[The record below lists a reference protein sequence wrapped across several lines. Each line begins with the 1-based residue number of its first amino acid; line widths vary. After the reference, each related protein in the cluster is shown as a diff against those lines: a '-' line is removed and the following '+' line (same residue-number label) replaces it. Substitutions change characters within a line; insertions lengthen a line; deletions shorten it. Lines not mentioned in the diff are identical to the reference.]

1 VKYAEAGHLTA
12 DNGDRVFYEVAG
24 SGPTVVLTHDA
35 LLHREAWDAQF
46 VALAEAYRVARWDR
60 RGYGLSDQPRDE
72 YSSMD
77 DLVAILRLVSDAP
90 ATLVGCSY
98 GGLVSLQCALD
109 YPELVGALVL
119 VGPIVSGLGFSEHF
133 MTRGGRRLPSGVVKP
148 VDAEIDYWS
157 RTDPWFVA
165 AENSAAR
172 ERLRELLSAHP
183 HNLLPK
189 AALERRPERAA
200 LTRLGQISIP
210 TLIAVGDQDIP
221 DVHAHAGA
229 IQAGIPRAERVV
241 LSGSGHLPNLEVP
254 DVFNQIVL
262 DFLGRTDTSELP

>member
-1 VKYAEAGHLTA
+1 VTCAEAGHLTA

-24 SGPTVVLTHDA
+24 SGSTIVLTHDG
-35 LLHREAWDAQF
+35 LLHREGWDAQF
-46 VALAEAYRVARWDR
+46 IAFADAHRVVRWDR
-60 RGYGLSDQPRDE
+60 RGYGLSDQPTGA
-72 YSSMD
+72 YSSVD
-77 DLVAILRLVSDAP
+77 DLAGILRLLSDRP
-90 ATLVGCSY
+90 ATLIGCSY
-98 GGLVSLQCALD
+98 GSLVSVQCALD

-119 VGPIVSGLGFSEHF
+119 SGPIVSGLGFSEHF
-133 MTRGGRRLPSGVVKP
+133 MTRGGHRPSGVDMP
-148 VDAEIDYWS
+148 ADREIEYWS
-157 RTDPWFVA
+157 RIDPWFVA
-165 AENSAAR
+165 AENRAAR
-172 ERLRELLSAHP
+172 ERMHELLSANP

-189 AALERRPERAA
+189 AALERRPEEAA
-200 LTRLGQISIP
+200 LALLGHISIP

-262 DFLGRTDTSELP
+262 DLVHRSAEPRP